1 VAVTSAAPP
10 GSTGAM
16 DDGAALARLRSLPSR
31 LLTHT
36 ALHVERL
43 VNERLNGAGAHRW
56 HYAVLVALQPG
67 PASQATLSRHTG
79 IYRSDMV
86 AIINELAARGYVERT
101 QDSTDRRR
109 NVITITKDGRR
120 HLRRLDKVV
129 AAIQDDLLAPLNQAE
144 RYQLTRILTRLLD
157 YYEGSAPQPREETP
171 ADDEQ

>member
-1 VAVTSAAPP
+1 
-10 GSTGAM
+10 M

-36 ALHVERL
+36 AMHAERL
-43 VNERLNGAGAHRW
+43 VNERLGGAGAHRW

-86 AIINELAARGYVERT
+86 AVIYELAARGYVERT
-101 QDSTDRRR
+101 PDSTDRRR
-109 NVITITKDGRR
+109 NVITITKNGRR

-129 AAIQDDLLAPLNQAE
+129 AAIQSDLLAPLNQAE
-144 RYQLTRILTRLLD
+144 RDQLTRILARLLD
-157 YYEGSAPQPREETP
+157 HYEGQDHSPARKPQSTTSSDPETCP
-171 ADDEQ
+171 DPHG